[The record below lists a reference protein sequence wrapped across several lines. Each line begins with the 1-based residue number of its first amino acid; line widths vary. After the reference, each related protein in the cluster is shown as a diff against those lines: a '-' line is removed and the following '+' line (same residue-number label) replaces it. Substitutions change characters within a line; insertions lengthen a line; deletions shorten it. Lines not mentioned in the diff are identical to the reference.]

1 MSADRTTYPTIAQKA
16 GIRRPTQFLC
26 LTPVQSASYPKAPPK
41 SPELVPS
48 SVASAILEVAPMSPP
63 LSPTDSELRPVV
75 PIVSHRKSSVSSVGG
90 GEKQRFLKM
99 SPVFWGGIPGE
110 DDFAIED

>member
-1 MSADRTTYPTIAQKA
+1 MSSNGITNATIAQKA
-16 GIRRPTQFLC
+16 GIRRPNQFLC

-41 SPELVPS
+41 SPEMVPS
-48 SVASAILEVAPMSPP
+48 SIPNSILEVAPMSPP
-63 LSPTDSELRPVV
+63 LSPTDSELKPV
-75 PIVSHRKSSVSSVGG
+75 PSYAHRKSSVSSIG